1 MSCYSIVVSVGRK
14 WKWTCIWMHFDLFS
28 CYNKLQALL
37 LKCSNLNDDAKLMF
51 IFQVLLFRSAMSNT
65 YNVIICL
72 YFDNLK
78 FDIFDVMVFSAS
90 SLILYYALV
99 YFHVSTDISLY
110 NWFPV
115 FWFLPM
121 CSCALNWFLITLV
134 PWALNC
140 LWHHSLEL
148 IIISLSIFDCFQ

>member
-1 MSCYSIVVSVGRK
+1 
-14 WKWTCIWMHFDLFS
+14 MHFDLFS

-110 NWFPV
+110 N
-115 FWFLPM
+115 
-121 CSCALNWFLITLV
+121 
-134 PWALNC
+134 
-140 LWHHSLEL
+140 
-148 IIISLSIFDCFQ
+148 